1 MSHWK
6 ITAIGNYIKITV
18 DSNKV
23 IDYIDQTMSQQLSS
37 SSEVMYNEDASAQF
51 DNVYITPQ

>member
-6 ITAIGNYIKITV
+6 ITAIGNHIKITV

-37 SSEVMYNEDASAQF
+37 SSEVMYNEDAFA
-51 DNVYITPQ
+51 